1 MDVFAVLLV
10 ITAGAM
16 WAGCGLAA
24 QDFFFRSSLT
34 PMDLTVFRMFCAG
47 VIMMALT
54 IARGN
59 FVKSIRILKDHP
71 FLLAKLSF
79 YGIIGLMLMHWTY
92 FASILWT
99 SFRKGRLPG
108 TAEAA
113 SVILAIG
120 GVFLLVTGGNLDRI
134 MVPADCIW
142 LGLASAVFFAVCAVY
157 PKNLMAFPDGSFVLS
172 IGMFCGAA
180 AAFAADPVTDI
191 GAFFHRD
198 IIMDIFWIVICGT
211 VVAFTCY
218 NAGLRR
224 LTETEASVTA
234 TVEPAISVIA
244 SYFLF
249 SEMFNV
255 FQAVGIILILAA
267 IAAPGSEHMLKKR
280 LGVQHK

>member
-1 MDVFAVLLV
+1 MSAFSDIAAILLIV
-10 ITAGAM
+10 
-16 WAGCGLAA
+16 
-24 QDFFFRSSLT
+24 
-34 PMDLTVFRMFCAG
+34 
-47 VIMMALT
+47 
-54 IARGN
+54 
-59 FVKSIRILKDHP
+59 
-71 FLLAKLSF
+71 
-79 YGIIGLMLMHWTY
+79 
-92 FASILWT
+92 ILWT

-280 LGVQHK
+280 LGFQHK